1 MLDKEFAQKLFL
13 LPADLQATVKNPP
26 LVFEHLVREQID
38 SEKARIKAEN
48 DALLKAESVR
58 INAWAKDQ
66 MQAAEE
72 LISELKE
79 AMRGKEKELVLA
91 DDIELQIQLQEEV
104 TKLRKQLRKARNEL
118 DDVQDEIA
126 EQELQ
131 LLKELKGKIHQTIQE
146 GVVFEIFWVIR

>member
-1 MLDKEFAQKLFL
+1 
-13 LPADLQATVKNPP
+13 
-26 LVFEHLVREQID
+26 
-38 SEKARIKAEN
+38 
-48 DALLKAESVR
+48 
-58 INAWAKDQ
+58 

-91 DDIELQIQLQEEV
+91 DDIELQIQLQEEI

-126 EQELQ
+126 EQELR
-131 LLKELKGKIHQTIQE
+131 LLKELKGKIHQTMQE
-146 GVVFEIFWVIR
+146 SVVFQIFWMIQ

>member
-1 MLDKEFAQKLFL
+1 
-13 LPADLQATVKNPP
+13 
-26 LVFEHLVREQID
+26 
-38 SEKARIKAEN
+38 
-48 DALLKAESVR
+48 
-58 INAWAKDQ
+58 

-72 LISELKE
+72 LISELKD

-146 GVVFEIFWVIR
+146 SVVFEIFWVIR

>member
-1 MLDKEFAQKLFL
+1 MQNSVE
-13 LPADLQATVKNPP
+13 NPP
-26 LVFEHLVREQID
+26 IVFEELVREKID
-38 SEKARIKAEN
+38 LVKARIKAEN

-66 MQAAEE
+66 MQAAED

-91 DDIELQIQLQEEV
+91 DDIELQIQLQEEI

-131 LLKELKGKIHQTIQE
+131 LLKELKGKIHQTMQE
-146 GVVFEIFWVIR
+146 SVVFEIFWMIR

>member
-1 MLDKEFAQKLFL
+1 
-13 LPADLQATVKNPP
+13 
-26 LVFEHLVREQID
+26 
-38 SEKARIKAEN
+38 
-48 DALLKAESVR
+48 
-58 INAWAKDQ
+58 
-66 MQAAEE
+66 MQAAED

-126 EQELQ
+126 DQELQ
-131 LLKELKGKIHQTIQE
+131 LLKELKGKIHQTMQE
-146 GVVFEIFWVIR
+146 CVVFEIFWMIR

>member
-1 MLDKEFAQKLFL
+1 
-13 LPADLQATVKNPP
+13 
-26 LVFEHLVREQID
+26 
-38 SEKARIKAEN
+38 
-48 DALLKAESVR
+48 
-58 INAWAKDQ
+58 
-66 MQAAEE
+66 
-72 LISELKE
+72 
-79 AMRGKEKELVLA
+79 MRGKEKELVLE

-146 GVVFEIFWVIR
+146 SVVFEIFWVIR

>member
-1 MLDKEFAQKLFL
+1 
-13 LPADLQATVKNPP
+13 
-26 LVFEHLVREQID
+26 
-38 SEKARIKAEN
+38 
-48 DALLKAESVR
+48 
-58 INAWAKDQ
+58 
-66 MQAAEE
+66 MQAAED

-91 DDIELQIQLQEEV
+91 DDIELQIQLQEEI

-146 GVVFEIFWVIR
+146 SVVFEIFWVIR

>member
-1 MLDKEFAQKLFL
+1 
-13 LPADLQATVKNPP
+13 
-26 LVFEHLVREQID
+26 
-38 SEKARIKAEN
+38 
-48 DALLKAESVR
+48 
-58 INAWAKDQ
+58 
-66 MQAAEE
+66 MQAAED

-91 DDIELQIQLQEEV
+91 DDIELQIQLQEEI

-131 LLKELKGKIHQTIQE
+131 LLKELKGKIHQTMQE
-146 GVVFEIFWVIR
+146 NVVFEIFWMIRLK